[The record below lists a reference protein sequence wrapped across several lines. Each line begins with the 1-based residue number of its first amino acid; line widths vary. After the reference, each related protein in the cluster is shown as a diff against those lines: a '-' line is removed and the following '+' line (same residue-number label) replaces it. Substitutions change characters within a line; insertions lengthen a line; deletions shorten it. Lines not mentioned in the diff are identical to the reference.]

1 MAMIAVGVLHR
12 VTCYKRQ
19 FERGMTCMCD
29 VWEEYDERS
38 GGAST
43 VSKHDS

>member
-1 MAMIAVGVLHR
+1 
-12 VTCYKRQ
+12 
-19 FERGMTCMCD
+19 MTCVCD

-43 VSKHDS
+43 VSKHDSWGIEKSKDQKRGRYGQWEMR